1 MDWNDND
8 RVEGEETK
16 LVTKFGCFFTA
27 VIVGF
32 LIISTVAW
40 YLLSTQET
48 RLKVSES
55 PNHVNSVEIV
65 KRDDFPSPS
74 IRINYKNKS
83 IMKTKIPDEISV
95 EWKSDYEAVVT
106 LTKQGRE
113 PDIVH
118 VDF

>member
-1 MDWNDND
+1 MDWNNND
-8 RVEGEETK
+8 QSEREKTK
-16 LVTKFGCFFTA
+16 LWSKLGCFFSV
-27 VIVGF
+27 VIIGL
-32 LIISTVAW
+32 LIISAAAW
-40 YLLSTQET
+40 YLLSPQET
-48 RLKVSES
+48 RLKVSDS
-55 PNHVNSVEIV
+55 PNHVNSIEIV
-65 KRDDFPSPS
+65 KREDFPSPS
-74 IRINYKNKS
+74 IRINYRNKS

>member
-8 RVEGEETK
+8 KSEREKTK
-16 LVTKFGCFFTA
+16 LLTKIGCFFSA
-27 VIVGF
+27 VILGL

-40 YLLSTQET
+40 SLLSPQET

-55 PNHVNSVEIV
+55 PNQVNSIEIV

-74 IRINYKNKS
+74 IRINYGNKS

-106 LTKQGRE
+106 LTKRGRD
-113 PDIVH
+113 PDVVH
-118 VDF
+118 VEF